1 MSERRILL
9 SVVCPAYEEEE
20 ALPHFH
26 AELMRVL
33 DGLEADYVIEVIY
46 VDDGSL
52 DGTLE
57 VLRSMTGADQRVRYL
72 SLSRNF
78 GHQAALSAGLEHAR
92 GDIVITMDA
101 DLQHPP
107 QVIPKLIAEWE
118 AGADLVI
125 TIRADDPTLKWS
137 KRFASRA
144 FYKVLR
150 WMSGTEM
157 RPSAADFRLM
167 TRKTVAALLS
177 LKETH
182 RFVRGLVQWL
192 GFNCKEVRFEPR
204 HRIAGRSKYTLGK
217 QLTLGL
223 DGILSFS
230 KLPLR
235 LVLGFGLGMVG
246 LGLCGAL
253 ATVVG
258 LASGSMS
265 NPSLWVLL
273 SAMTLIGGAVLF
285 GLGIVGEY
293 VARIYE
299 QVKQRPAYLLKET
312 GNVAAIAEAADK
324 VERTKMAGRNG
335 RMVA

>member
-1 MSERRILL
+1 
-9 SVVCPAYEEEE
+9 
-20 ALPHFH
+20 
-26 AELMRVL
+26 MRVL
-33 DGLEADYVIEVIY
+33 DGLETDFAIEVIY

-52 DGTLE
+52 DGTLG
-57 VLRSMTGADQRVRYL
+57 VLRHIAAADKRVRYL

-107 QVIPKLIAEWE
+107 EVIPQLIAEWKK
-118 AGADLVI
+118 GADIVI

-137 KRFASRA
+137 KRFSSRA

-167 TRKTVAALLS
+167 TRKTVSALSS

-192 GFNCKEVRFEPR
+192 GFNCKEVWFEPR
-204 HRIAGRSKYTLGK
+204 HRVAGKSKYTLRK

-223 DGILSFS
+223 DGIFSFS

-235 LVLGFGLGMVG
+235 LVLASGLGLLG
-246 LGLCGAL
+246 LGLCATL
-253 ATVVG
+253 ATIVG
-258 LASGSMS
+258 LLTGSIG
-265 NPSLWVLL
+265 NAALWVLL
-273 SAMTLIGGAVLF
+273 SAMMSIGGAILV

-293 VARIYE
+293 VARVYE

-312 GNVAAIAEAADK
+312 GNVGMSAEREILDQARST
-324 VERTKMAGRNG
+324 ERNG
-335 RMVA
+335 RIAA